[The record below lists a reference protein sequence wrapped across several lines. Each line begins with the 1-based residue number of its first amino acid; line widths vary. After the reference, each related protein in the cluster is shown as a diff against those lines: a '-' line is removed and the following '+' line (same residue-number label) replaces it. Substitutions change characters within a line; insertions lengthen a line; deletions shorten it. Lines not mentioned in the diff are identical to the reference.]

1 MPDLSLFTQKR
12 ELGVATLCVIWD
24 ILCAQAVSFYA
35 VVGCIVSLLRN
46 RGHKAPFICLFLR
59 GWNLRIWAFRLLA
72 CAIGDIKRP
81 HLSPFTQ
88 RRAGR

>member
-35 VVGCIVSLLRN
+35 EESRTVVVVHCVIGDVCTLRARYVSLFEFF
-46 RGHKAPFICLFLR
+46 GA
-59 GWNLRIWAFRLLA
+59 
-72 CAIGDIKRP
+72 
-81 HLSPFTQ
+81 TT
-88 RRAGR
+88 RR